1 MGKYIVVLFERLRD
15 RHFYPCNIIFFP
27 SHVTVKSTTMHTS
40 SKRQKPAKYETQKIR
55 EIDYWLYMPA
65 TV

>member
-1 MGKYIVVLFERLRD
+1 MFLQQGL
-15 RHFYPCNIIFFP
+15 P
-27 SHVTVKSTTMHTS
+27 HTGAE
-40 SKRQKPAKYETQKIR
+40 RQKPAKYETQKIR

>member
-15 RHFYPCNIIFFP
+15 RHFYPCNIIVFP
-27 SHVTVKSTTMHTS
+27 SHVTDISTTMHTS